1 MLPTSH
7 SKTAS
12 DSDIYAQ
19 DLDMVFSR
27 PSSHNAR
34 SSSTQKDGENFW
46 WLYFCF
52 HSENIPILT
61 GNPLY
66 EALNDEFIED
76 KDLFIV
82 GETPVDEDEGD
93 IPVRLLQ
100 DFSIYNMETFE
111 LVSVAELL
119 ELQFSRSTFG
129 SSGMV
134 KPWIDEYGDTSNES
148 DTSSN
153 SPEDDGDYVKLSK
166 ILELNIH
173 DLSDDGKEL
182 DR

>member
-1 MLPTSH
+1 MS
-7 SKTAS
+7 
-12 DSDIYAQ
+12 
-19 DLDMVFSR
+19 VF
-27 PSSHNAR
+27 
-34 SSSTQKDGENFW
+34 
-46 WLYFCF
+46 FCF
-52 HSENIPILT
+52 HLENILVFT

-76 KDLFIV
+76 KDLFV
-82 GETPVDEDEGD
+82 LGETPVDEDEGD
-93 IPVRLLQ
+93 IPVRILQ

-111 LVSVAELL
+111 LVSVVELL
-119 ELQFSRSTFG
+119 NLQFSRSTFG

-134 KPWIDEYGDTSNES
+134 KPWINEFDDSSNES

-153 SPEDDGDYVKLSK
+153 SPEDDGDYIRLSK

-173 DLSDDGKEL
+173 DFSDDGKEL

>member
-1 MLPTSH
+1 
-7 SKTAS
+7 
-12 DSDIYAQ
+12 
-19 DLDMVFSR
+19 V
-27 PSSHNAR
+27 
-34 SSSTQKDGENFW
+34 
-46 WLYFCF
+46 
-52 HSENIPILT
+52 LT
-61 GNPLY
+61 GNLHY

-76 KDLFIV
+76 RNLFVV
-82 GETPVDEDEGD
+82 GETPVDEDEDD
-93 IPVRLLQ
+93 IPVRILQ

-119 ELQFSRSTFG
+119 NLQFSRSTFG

-134 KPWIDEYGDTSNES
+134 KPWIDESDDSSNES

-153 SPEDDGDYVKLSK
+153 SSEDDGDYVKLSK

-173 DLSDDGKEL
+173 DFSDDGKEL

>member
-1 MLPTSH
+1 MLT
-7 SKTAS
+7 
-12 DSDIYAQ
+12 
-19 DLDMVFSR
+19 
-27 PSSHNAR
+27 
-34 SSSTQKDGENFW
+34 E
-46 WLYFCF
+46 
-52 HSENIPILT
+52 
-61 GNPLY
+61 NPLY

-76 KDLFIV
+76 KDLFVV

-93 IPVRLLQ
+93 IPVRILQ

-119 ELQFSRSTFG
+119 NLQFSRSTFG

-134 KPWIDEYGDTSNES
+134 KPWINEFDDNSNES

-153 SPEDDGDYVKLSK
+153 GPEDDGDYVRLSK

-173 DLSDDGKEL
+173 DFSDDGKEL
-182 DR
+182 DE

>member
-1 MLPTSH
+1 
-7 SKTAS
+7 
-12 DSDIYAQ
+12 
-19 DLDMVFSR
+19 
-27 PSSHNAR
+27 
-34 SSSTQKDGENFW
+34 
-46 WLYFCF
+46 
-52 HSENIPILT
+52 
-61 GNPLY
+61 
-66 EALNDEFIED
+66 
-76 KDLFIV
+76 V

-93 IPVRLLQ
+93 IPVRILQ

-119 ELQFSRSTFG
+119 NLQFSRSTFG

-134 KPWIDEYGDTSNES
+134 KPWIDEFDDSSKES

-153 SPEDDGDYVKLSK
+153 NPEDGDYVKLSK